1 MILSDA
7 FCWFAEEW
15 SEAWSDSMSPPSLK
29 MIQRDKYRRIKGE
42 IVWVALK
49 APAKAIEEKECGKY
63 ISTRTLGTHSIT
75 QLNKNCVYN

>member
-1 MILSDA
+1 
-7 FCWFAEEW
+7 
-15 SEAWSDSMSPPSLK
+15 MSPPSLK

-42 IVWVALK
+42 IVRVALK

-75 QLNKNCVYN
+75 QLNKNCVYNETILPRSPANAAALLRRRK